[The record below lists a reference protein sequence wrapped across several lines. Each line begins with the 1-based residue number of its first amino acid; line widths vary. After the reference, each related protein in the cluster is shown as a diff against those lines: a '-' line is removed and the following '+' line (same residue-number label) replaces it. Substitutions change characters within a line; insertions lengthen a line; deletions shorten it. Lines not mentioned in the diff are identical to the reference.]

1 MAVYDLEEQEN
12 IDNLKAWWKQYGRL
26 VIAAA
31 VAFAL
36 GVGGIQAWR
45 YYKQEQSL
53 KAAAVFAEL
62 EEAVRINDGKK
73 SLELSRRLMADFART
88 AYGARGALLVAKQA
102 FDSSQFPVAEE
113 QLRWAAANA
122 RDPQTGALASLRL
135 GAVLQEQKKYPEALQ
150 ALSVAAPEPFVALF
164 ADARGDIFV
173 AQGKID
179 EARGAYQVALDKL
192 PKSNQYRNL
201 VEIKRDALGAK

>member
-12 IDNLKAWWKQYGRL
+12 IDNLKAWWTQYGRL

-31 VAFAL
+31 IAFVL
-36 GVGGIQAWR
+36 GVAGIQGWR
-45 YYKQEQSL
+45 YYQQEQAL
-53 KAAAVFAEL
+53 KAAGVFAEL

-73 SLELSRRLMADFART
+73 SVELSRRLMTDFPRT
-88 AYGARGALLVAKQA
+88 AYGARGALLVAKQS
-102 FDSSQFPVAEE
+102 FDSKQLTVAEE
-113 QLRWAAANA
+113 QLRWATANA
-122 RDPQTGALASLRL
+122 RDPQTSALASLRL
-135 GAVLQEQKKYPEALQ
+135 GAVLQERKKYPEALQ
-150 ALSVAAPEPFVALF
+150 ALSVTAPESFVALF
-164 ADARGDIFV
+164 ADARGDVFV

-192 PKSNQYRNL
+192 PKSNQYRNV